1 MGKKNKKIG
10 TLLLSTIVPVAIEAI
25 EKVITQKTESER
37 PMTKEEYKIEKRK
50 TQNAAKQIRLETKHK
65 QKMELLEEKNKF
77 KQDNIEE
84 IEQKKFKITC
94 LILFFAYGIAT
105 ISATQD
111 LKLIS
116 TITGLAQV
124 VMIELPILSEEG
136 VLSIS
141 EKTQKT
147 LFYTSILLI
156 IPFTSFRN

>member
-1 MGKKNKKIG
+1 MSKKSKKIG
-10 TLLLSTIVPVAIEAI
+10 AVLLSTIVPVAIESI
-25 EKVITQKTESER
+25 SKVITQKTESER

-50 TQNAAKQIRLETKHK
+50 TQNAAKQIKLETKHK

-77 KQDNIEE
+77 KQENIEE
-84 IEQKKFKITC
+84 LERKKFKITC
-94 LILFFAYGIAT
+94 MILFFIYGIAT

-124 VMIELPILSEEG
+124 IMIELPILSDEG
-136 VLSIS
+136 VLNIS

-156 IPFTSFRN
+156 IPFASFRN

>member
-1 MGKKNKKIG
+1 MGKNNKKLGAVI
-10 TLLLSTIVPVAIEAI
+10 LSTLVPVAIESIA
-25 EKVITQKTESER
+25 KVITQKTEPAR

-50 TQNAAKQIRLETKHK
+50 TQNAAKQKKLETKHK

-77 KQDNIEE
+77 KQENIEE

-94 LILFFAYGIAT
+94 IVLFFVYGIAT

-116 TITGLAQV
+116 TIIGLVQV
-124 VMIELPILSEEG
+124 VMVELPILSDEG
-136 VLSIS
+136 VLNIS

-156 IPFTSFRN
+156 IPFLSFRN

>member
-1 MGKKNKKIG
+1 MG
-10 TLLLSTIVPVAIEAI
+10 
-25 EKVITQKTESER
+25 
-37 PMTKEEYKIEKRK
+37 KRK
-50 TQNAAKQIRLETKHK
+50 TELVQPPKVKFSAKEVKRQWPLLAWAAV
-65 QKMELLEEKNKF
+65 
-77 KQDNIEE
+77 
-84 IEQKKFKITC
+84 
-94 LILFFAYGIAT
+94 FFAYGIAT